1 MIFLWQIQGLPYL
14 PFGIFPIWWNHREI
28 PEMLTSLKIRWL
40 KWQIQVLLKLKQFED
55 RKSRNGSHVSLG

>member
-1 MIFLWQIQGLPYL
+1 MANTG
-14 PFGIFPIWWNHREI
+14 FPLFTFCAVSNMKDNKENL
-28 PEMLTSLKIRWL
+28 EMLTSLKIRWL